1 MGESRFGGAG
11 MEYIRKLH
19 SLTNFL
25 AASTSTDNQICRF
38 IALDSCSDL
47 HPTSCLLAELRDD
60 GEFSITGV
68 FGFKSDIVEI
78 FKNLSLVRESMIT
91 EAVKTNR
98 VHINGTIKELESHQ
112 RVDSSGK
119 LDLTA
124 AHMVILPITDFGV
137 LLLFTTKEPD
147 VDSSL
152 ELFLMAI
159 CALLALDRHKADAQI
174 IAATAIHQV
183 VAGKLNLI
191 ARQNTILEGIR
202 RGHTNSTIALDIGY
216 SESLIRQETIDI
228 FKKLGVS
235 GRKALISKFA
245 DDESKSNA

>member
-1 MGESRFGGAG
+1 

-38 IALDSCSDL
+38 ITLDSCADL
-47 HPTSCLLAELRDD
+47 FPTSCLMAKLQDD
-60 GEFSITGV
+60 GEFNITGV

-78 FKNLSLVRESMIT
+78 FKNLSLVHESMIA
-91 EAVKTNR
+91 EAVKSNR
-98 VHINGTIKELESHQ
+98 VHINGTVKELEKHQ
-112 RVDSSGK
+112 RVDISGK
-119 LDLTA
+119 LNVSA
-124 AHMVILPITDFGV
+124 AHMVILPISDFGT
-137 LLLFTTKEPD
+137 LLLFTSKEPD

-159 CALLALDRHKADAQI
+159 CALLALDRHKSVAQI
-174 IAATAIHQV
+174 IAATAIQQV
-183 VAGKLNLI
+183 VAGKLNLTS
-191 ARQNTILEGIR
+191 RQNAILEGIKL
-202 RGHTNSTIALDIGY
+202 GHTNSTIALDIGY

-235 GRKALISKFA
+235 GRKALISKFT
-245 DDESKSNA
+245 DDDINSVG